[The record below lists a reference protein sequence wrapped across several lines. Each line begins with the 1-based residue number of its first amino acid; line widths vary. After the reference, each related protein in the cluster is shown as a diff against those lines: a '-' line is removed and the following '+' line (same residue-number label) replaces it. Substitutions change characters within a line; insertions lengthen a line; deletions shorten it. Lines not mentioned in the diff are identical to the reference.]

1 MSPYAMYNQSDLR
14 VADTD
19 FIRCRQISLQYD
31 LPDAWVNKI
40 GVSISWSMSNPF
52 MIAFDKAWEGRDPET
67 ANWHARRTVSCSL
80 TLNF

>member
-1 MSPYAMYNQSDLR
+1 MSPYTMYNQSDLR

-40 GVSISWSMSNPF
+40 GVRRASVNASLVILSLLLLTKHGKDVILKQRIGLHVGQF
-52 MIAFDKAWEGRDPET
+52 L
-67 ANWHARRTVSCSL
+67 AR
-80 TLNF
+80 